1 MRRDRD
7 TCQPS
12 TRGPRK
18 LFFLGPIDGAVHD
31 QPVLEGSR
39 VRLEPLR
46 PEHVGRLWAAAADP
60 DTWRY
65 MTFDVRS
72 PEDLAR
78 WVEAR
83 RAPMA
88 TGRAMPFCQIDRAT
102 EQAVGST
109 SLFDIDPHNRRLEIG
124 HTWLAERARRTGI
137 NREAKS
143 LLLRYAFE
151 TLGMERVQLKTDARN
166 ERAQRAIE
174 ALGAA
179 REGVLRRHDVLPDGH
194 VRDAVVYSILRHE
207 WPAVVTRLS
216 ARDLPTTQAVVSE
229 HAPTDGTAAHH
240 R

>member
-1 MRRDRD
+1 MRRGRE
-7 TCQPS
+7 TCQPGVA
-12 TRGPRK
+12 GPRK
-18 LFFLGPIDGAVHD
+18 LFSRAPLGEAVHD
-31 QPVLEGSR
+31 QPVLEGQR

-72 PEDLAR
+72 REDLAR

-88 TGRAMPFCQIDRAT
+88 AGRAMPFCQIDRAT
-102 EQAVGST
+102 GEAVGST
-109 SLFDIDPHNRRLEIG
+109 SLFDIDHHNRRLEIG
-124 HTWLAERARRTGI
+124 HTWLAPHARRTGI
-137 NREAKS
+137 NREAKT
-143 LLLRYAFE
+143 LLMRYAFE

-174 ALGAA
+174 ALGAV

-194 VRDAVVYSILRHE
+194 IRDAVVYSILRHE
-207 WPAVVTRLS
+207 WPHVATRLTTHD
-216 ARDLPTTQAVVSE
+216 RPTTRAVVSE
-229 HAPTDGTAAHH
+229 HARTDGTAAHH